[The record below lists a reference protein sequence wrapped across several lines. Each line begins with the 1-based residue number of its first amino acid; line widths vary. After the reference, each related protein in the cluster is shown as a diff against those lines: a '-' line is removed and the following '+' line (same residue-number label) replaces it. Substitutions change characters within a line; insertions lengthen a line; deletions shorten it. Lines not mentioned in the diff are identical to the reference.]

1 MVAFIPAWVMS
12 IVGIAEGAFAFVAV
26 TVGFF
31 VSIALM
37 MLRPRWT
44 TVVLVW
50 LMGLGAAAFVI
61 DAVRTGQPLR
71 LGGAAYCVLMAT
83 WMAKKPA
90 LADDVSPG

>member
-12 IVGIAEGAFAFVAV
+12 IVGISNGAFAFATV

-37 MLRPRWT
+37 MLRPRWMA
-44 TVVLVW
+44 VVLVG

-71 LGGAAYCVLMAT
+71 LGGAAYCLLMAK
-83 WMAKKPA
+83 WMAKKPPP
-90 LADDVSPG
+90 ADAVSPV